1 MEMTEKLSILC
12 VFNQRG
18 KYRII
23 KEAVKEESPEECLLR
38 TAEIRENNLSLSWR
52 SRGILTS
59 VREGKSTEYVF
70 LFSAQDSESIEK
82 EESTDTVSWEKAD
95 EILNKTAG
103 EEEKICF
110 RLLMEDGPFFSLKV
124 ILDGKNILKMASL
137 NGKDLELF
145 DILREDGSVSGIVRE
160 RGVAHLDGSL
170 HPTSHIWIVR
180 RNRKNGW
187 DLLLQKRSLRKD
199 SNPGCYD
206 ISSAGHVAAEDAY
219 LPAALRELEEEL
231 GIRAE
236 EKDLHL
242 AGMRKAYFEDVFY
255 GKPFRDYE
263 ISAVYIYDRPVDE
276 KKLILQES
284 EVERVKWMDFKE
296 CCREVKEGSMK
307 NCIYMDELEIVG
319 KYLDIWDEED
329 EGYDPKRRK
338 KSIL

>member
-1 MEMTEKLSILC
+1 MTEKLGIFC
-12 VFNQRG
+12 VLEQRG

-23 KEAVKEESPEECLLR
+23 KEVVKEGESPEECLLR
-38 TAEIRENNLSLSWR
+38 TAGIRENNLSLSWR
-52 SRGILTS
+52 SRGILTL
-59 VREGKSTEYVF
+59 VKGEMPTEYVF

-110 RLLMEDGPFFSLKV
+110 RLLMDEGPFFSLKV
-124 ILDGKNILKMASL
+124 ILDRRNILRRASL
-137 NGKDLELF
+137 NGKSLELF

-206 ISSAGHVAAEDAY
+206 ISSAGHVAAGDAY

>member
-1 MEMTEKLSILC
+1 MTEKLSILC

-38 TAEIRENNLSLSWR
+38 TAGIRENNLSLSWR
-52 SRGILTS
+52 SRGILTL
-59 VREGKSTEYVF
+59 VKGEMPTEYVF

-206 ISSAGHVAAEDAY
+206 ISSAGHVAAGDTY

-338 KSIL
+338 ESIL

>member
-1 MEMTEKLSILC
+1 MTEKLSILC

-242 AGMRKAYFEDVFY
+242 AGMRKAYFEIGRAHV
-255 GKPFRDYE
+255 
-263 ISAVYIYDRPVDE
+263 
-276 KKLILQES
+276 
-284 EVERVKWMDFKE
+284 
-296 CCREVKEGSMK
+296 
-307 NCIYMDELEIVG
+307 
-319 KYLDIWDEED
+319 
-329 EGYDPKRRK
+329 
-338 KSIL
+338 

>member
-1 MEMTEKLSILC
+1 MTEKLGIFC
-12 VFNQRG
+12 VLEQRG

-23 KEAVKEESPEECLLR
+23 KEVVKEGESPEECLLR
-38 TAEIRENNLSLSWR
+38 TAGIRENNLSLSWR
-52 SRGILTS
+52 SRGILTL
-59 VREGKSTEYVF
+59 VKGEMPTEYVF

-206 ISSAGHVAAEDAY
+206 ISSAGHVAAGDTY
-219 LPAALRELEEEL
+219 LPATLRELEEEL

-338 KSIL
+338 ESIL

>member
-1 MEMTEKLSILC
+1 MTEKLSILC

-206 ISSAGHVAAEDAY
+206 ISSAGHVAAGDAY

-338 KSIL
+338 ESIL

>member
-1 MEMTEKLSILC
+1 MTEKLGIFC
-12 VFNQRG
+12 VLEQRG

-23 KEAVKEESPEECLLR
+23 KEVVKEGESPEECLLR
-38 TAEIRENNLSLSWR
+38 TAGIRENNLSLSWR
-52 SRGILTS
+52 SRGILTL
-59 VREGKSTEYVF
+59 VKGEMPTEYVF
-70 LFSAQDSESIEK
+70 LFSAQDSESIEE
-82 EESTDTVSWEKAD
+82 EESTATASWEKAD

-124 ILDGKNILKMASL
+124 ILDRRNILRRASL
-137 NGKDLELF
+137 NGKSLELF

-206 ISSAGHVAAEDAY
+206 ISSAGHVAAGDAY

-307 NCIYMDELEIVG
+307 NCIYMDELEIIG

>member
-1 MEMTEKLSILC
+1 MTEKLGIFC
-12 VFNQRG
+12 VLEQRG

-23 KEAVKEESPEECLLR
+23 KEVVKEGESPEECLLR
-38 TAEIRENNLSLSWR
+38 TAGIRENNLSLSWR
-52 SRGILTS
+52 SRGILTL
-59 VREGKSTEYVF
+59 VKGEMPTEYVF

-338 KSIL
+338 ESIL

>member
-1 MEMTEKLSILC
+1 MTEKLGIFC
-12 VFNQRG
+12 VLEQRG

-23 KEAVKEESPEECLLR
+23 KEVVKEGESPEECLLR
-38 TAEIRENNLSLSWR
+38 TAGIRENNLSLSWR
-52 SRGILTS
+52 SRGILTL
-59 VREGKSTEYVF
+59 VKGEMPTEYVF

-110 RLLMEDGPFFSLKV
+110 RLLMDEGPFFSLKV
-124 ILDGKNILKMASL
+124 ILDRRNILRRASL
-137 NGKDLELF
+137 NGKSLELF

-170 HPTSHIWIVR
+170 HPTSHIWIAR
-180 RNRKNGW
+180 RNQKNGW

-206 ISSAGHVAAEDAY
+206 ISSAGHVAAGDTY

-276 KKLILQES
+276 EKLILQES

-338 KSIL
+338 ESIL